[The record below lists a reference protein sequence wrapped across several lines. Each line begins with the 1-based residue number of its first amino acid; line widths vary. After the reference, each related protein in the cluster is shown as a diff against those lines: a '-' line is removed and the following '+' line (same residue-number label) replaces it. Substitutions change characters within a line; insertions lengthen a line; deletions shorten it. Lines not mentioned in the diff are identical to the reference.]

1 MAVRFTAEQDAFL
14 REHTQTA
21 RTYYDLTE
29 LFVARFPEHPTDF
42 RNLQKRVHKLG
53 IRKGTHNIRRELL
66 RPKNPVG
73 TVIWNGKKPARV
85 KTENGYVAANKYFKE
100 KYFPGEDGNI
110 VWLDGNPKNCA
121 RENAELV
128 EKSVYASLCWRGWF
142 FVDREL
148 TKTAILTARLLLFFP
163 EYTHNENQY
172 LKIRK
177 L

>member
-1 MAVRFTAEQDAFL
+1 M
-14 REHTQTA
+14 
-21 RTYYDLTE
+21 
-29 LFVARFPEHPTDF
+29 ARFPEHPTDF

-53 IRKGTHNIRRELL
+53 LRKGTHNVRRELL
-66 RPKNPVG
+66 KPKNPVG

-85 KTENGYVAANKYFKE
+85 KTENGYAAANKYFKE
-100 KYFPGEDGNI
+100 KYFPGKDGNL

-121 RENAELV
+121 RENTELV

-142 FVDREL
+142 FADREL
-148 TKTAILTARLLLFFP
+148 TRTAILTARLLLFFP

-177 L
+177 P